1 MASAVGIDA
10 TTRARMLRIRSESPS
25 ISRWARSSD
34 TVTPADTLG
43 AVRGGG
49 CSCTDPPASTPH
61 FNLLLL
67 LLLLL
72 LAVGDAALQCV
83 IPPPSPPSFS
93 FSAVASSPP
102 AAVLAPQGTL
112 LCFS

>member
-1 MASAVGIDA
+1 VASAVGIDA

-25 ISRWARSSD
+25 NSRWARSSD

-61 FNLLLL
+61 FNLMLL

-72 LAVGDAALQCV
+72 LAVGDAV
-83 IPPPSPPSFS
+83 IPPPSPPSSS